1 MPRDRTARYGRLY
14 ARLLRLYPQPF
25 RDRFAEGMTQTF
37 GDLCREREQAG
48 GGLPSLVLWLFAE
61 TSVGILKERMAMSR
75 IGMKQIL
82 RPAVA
87 TAAILLIPLVATRLS
102 DEVAWSAGDF
112 LVAAILLFGAGFA
125 FEMAIRRA
133 GGTAYRAGFG
143 LAVAAGLMLV
153 WMNLAV
159 GLIGSEGNPANL
171 LYLAVLIAGFGGAVI
186 ARFRPRGMAR
196 AMIVTAVVQV
206 LVPVVALLAFRPA
219 VEGSQEAAGIAGL
232 VFLNTFFVLLFLA
245 SALLFRRAGAGDPS
259 AS

>member
-1 MPRDRTARYGRLY
+1 MARDRDAIYARWY
-14 ARLLRLYPQPF
+14 ARLLRLYPKPF

-48 GGLPSLVLWLFAE
+48 GGLPSLVLWMFAE

-133 GGTAYRAGFG
+133 GGTAYRAGLG

-196 AMIVTAVVQV
+196 AMFLTALVQA
-206 LVPVVALLAFRPA
+206 LVPLVA
-219 VEGSQEAAGIAGL
+219 IL
-232 VFLNTFFVLLFLA
+232 VFRSGISPGENAPGVAGVIILSSFFVLLFAA
-245 SALLFRRAGAGDPS
+245 SALLFRRAAAAP
-259 AS
+259 AATT